1 MSQIASMDK
10 LILFEHF
17 FVAVSY
23 QPDELKYFYISG
35 LSDGKAWFF

>member
-1 MSQIASMDK
+1 MSQIASMNK

-23 QPDELKYFYISG
+23 QPGKMKYFYISG
-35 LSDGKAWFF
+35 LSDGEGCCF